1 MPRRNWLILTALAME
16 AQAIRRALPIGSGI
30 VMRVIGPRATGLS
43 NDYLK
48 NSQGVILAGLAGGLD
63 PTLRVG
69 DVVIE
74 AGGEHRVA
82 KLQCIWGRIHTSD
95 CLVSTPTQK
104 AALFAETSASAVDM
118 ESSIVRL
125 RADAVGLPLVVI
137 RGISDAANDSIPPQM
152 IHWIDSAGQPKPASI
167 ALGLLK
173 NPALIFSAM
182 RLRKNSNLALTN
194 MANAVRQCIESFS
207 IPSPTAAI
215 PDP

>member
-1 MPRRNWLILTALAME
+1 MPQRNWLILTALAME

-30 VMRVIGPRATGLS
+30 EVRVIGPRAMGLR

-48 NSQGVILAGLAGGLD
+48 NSQQGVKGVILAGLAGGLD

-74 AGGEHRVA
+74 AEGEHRVA

-95 CLVSTPTQK
+95 CLVSTPAQK
-104 AALFAETSASAVDM
+104 AALFAQTSAFAVDM

-137 RGISDAANDSIPPQM
+137 RGISDAANDFIPPQM

-167 ALGLLK
+167 ALGLFK

-207 IPSPTAAI
+207 TP
-215 PDP
+215 